1 MTTENERRLRAQL
14 RAAKRPG
21 PLQSRLTKVVQTGLV
36 PYAAALGIGYI
47 SEQNEEKG
55 ALAILGATAG
65 GLAGQ
70 AILNPARDSIADIL
84 LAGLAAAGASQF
96 GIEHGRVVCRMQQAR
111 KAIAQQKAE
120 DAAKPA
126 LDADTREEADVVEIN
141 TAQEV
146 TA

>member
-14 RAAKRPG
+14 RAAKKPG

-36 PYAAALGIGYI
+36 PYAAAVGIGYI
-47 SEQNEEKG
+47 SEKNEEKG

-96 GIEHGRVVCRMQQAR
+96 GMEHGRVVCRMQQAR
-111 KAIAQQKAE
+111 KAMAVQKAE
-120 DAAKPA
+120 DAKPA
-126 LDADTREEADVVEIN
+126 LDADTREDADVVELN
-141 TAQEV
+141 TPQEV

>member
-14 RAAKRPG
+14 RAAKKPG

-36 PYAAALGIGYI
+36 PYAAAVGIGYI
-47 SEQNEEKG
+47 SEKNEEKG

-96 GIEHGRVVCRMQQAR
+96 GMEHGRVVCRMQQAR
-111 KAIAQQKAE
+111 KAMAVQKAE
-120 DAAKPA
+120 DAKPA
-126 LDADTREEADVVEIN
+126 LDADTREDADVVDIN
-141 TAQEV
+141 TPQEV

>member
-14 RAAKRPG
+14 RAAKKPG

-36 PYAAALGIGYI
+36 PYAAAVGIGYI
-47 SEQNEEKG
+47 SEKNEEKG

-84 LAGLAAAGASQF
+84 LAGIAAAGASQF
-96 GIEHGRVVCRMQQAR
+96 GMEHGRVVCRMQQAR
-111 KAIAQQKAE
+111 KAMAVQKAE
-120 DAAKPA
+120 DAKPA
-126 LDADTREEADVVEIN
+126 LDADTREDADVVELN
-141 TAQEV
+141 TPQEV

>member
-120 DAAKPA
+120 DAAPA

>member
-14 RAAKRPG
+14 RAAKKPG

-36 PYAAALGIGYI
+36 PYAAAVGIGYI
-47 SEQNEEKG
+47 AEKNEEKG

-96 GIEHGRVVCRMQQAR
+96 GMEHGRVVCRMQQAR
-111 KAIAQQKAE
+111 KAMAVQKAE
-120 DAAKPA
+120 DAKPA
-126 LDADTREEADVVEIN
+126 LDADTREEADVVDIN
-141 TAQEV
+141 TPQEV